1 MNRSTANRLFFRVLL
16 GVFLASG
23 LVQLDAGDPG
33 LRGKPAPAFELE
45 MIGSRLPVALG
56 DYRGRVVLM
65 DFWASWCAPCKK
77 SLPELAD
84 LASRFPGLRVLAVN
98 IDDKREN
105 ALAFMRDAGVDLT
118 VLYDGDKE
126 VVARYDVAEMPTAV
140 LIDRQGVVREVF
152 AGYTEADIP
161 DIVTAVR
168 DVLEP

>member
-1 MNRSTANRLFFRVLL
+1 
-16 GVFLASG
+16 
-23 LVQLDAGDPG
+23 
-33 LRGKPAPAFELE
+33 
-45 MIGSRLPVALG
+45 
-56 DYRGRVVLM
+56 
-65 DFWASWCAPCKK
+65 
-77 SLPELAD
+77 
-84 LASRFPGLRVLAVN
+84 
-98 IDDKREN
+98 
-105 ALAFMRDAGVDLT
+105 MRDANVDLT